1 MRKLS
6 IKNVGPITKN
16 AEIDFNRFCILIGPQ
31 SNGKSTIAKIMST
44 CMWIEKEACTSLSTD
59 IISSGEAFRFL
70 LEDFHRMHGYVHPD
84 HSYISYQSDYISLV
98 YDKDVFSLSFKN
110 NEAYHRQKISYVPS
124 DRNVVTMKDIEKRDL
139 ENTNFRSFLFDW
151 LDTNRHFSKDNMIS
165 ILNLDIKYYFDSTSK
180 DRKDRLLH
188 KNGKSYNIS
197 LYDASSGMQS
207 VVPMIVL
214 IHYLLSDYFD
224 NYNKEISFEQ
234 REKNI
239 ELSWRIV
246 KYFLQKA
253 FPDEVTDDNYKL
265 LFNDDVK
272 IKQEQ
277 GDENAKMLL
286 NKMRS
291 FYKQLTEPN
300 NISFILEEPEQ
311 NLYPNTQVE
320 LIKDIVK
327 ECNGNHPSTVLITT
341 HSPYVLTAI
350 NNLIY
355 AAKVGKNNPHAVE
368 QIISSTMWLSEE
380 MVSAYRVANGTVEI
394 IMDDEIREI
403 MAEQIDEV
411 SLVLND
417 QYERL
422 SEIEYATNNED

>member
-1 MRKLS
+1 
-6 IKNVGPITKN
+6 
-16 AEIDFNRFCILIGPQ
+16 
-31 SNGKSTIAKIMST
+31 
-44 CMWIEKEACTSLSTD
+44 
-59 IISSGEAFRFL
+59 
-70 LEDFHRMHGYVHPD
+70 
-84 HSYISYQSDYISLV
+84 
-98 YDKDVFSLSFKN
+98 
-110 NEAYHRQKISYVPS
+110 
-124 DRNVVTMKDIEKRDL
+124 
-139 ENTNFRSFLFDW
+139 
-151 LDTNRHFSKDNMIS
+151 
-165 ILNLDIKYYFDSTSK
+165 
-180 DRKDRLLH
+180 
-188 KNGKSYNIS
+188 
-197 LYDASSGMQS
+197 MQS
-207 VVPMIVL
+207 VVPITVL
-214 IHYLLSDYFD
+214 IHYFLSDYFD

-246 KYFLQKA
+246 KYVLQKA

-265 LFNDDVK
+265 FFNDDVK

-277 GDENAKMLL
+277 GDENAKMLM

-300 NISFILEEPEQ
+300 SISFILEEPEQ

-380 MVSAYRVANGTVEI
+380 VVSAYRVANGTVEI

-422 SEIEYATNNED
+422 SEIEYATNNDN

>member
-1 MRKLS
+1 
-6 IKNVGPITKN
+6 
-16 AEIDFNRFCILIGPQ
+16 
-31 SNGKSTIAKIMST
+31 
-44 CMWIEKEACTSLSTD
+44 MWIEKEACTSLSTN
-59 IISSGEAFRFL
+59 IISSGKAFRFL
-70 LEDFHRMHGYVHPD
+70 LEDFHRMHGYIHPD

-180 DRKDRLLH
+180 DRKDRLVH
-188 KNGKSYNIS
+188 RNGKSYNIS

-207 VVPMIVL
+207 VVPMTVL

-246 KYFLQKA
+246 KYILQKA
-253 FPDEVTDDNYKL
+253 YPDEVTDDNYKL
-265 LFNDDVK
+265 FFNDDVK

-422 SEIEYATNNED
+422 SEIEYGTNNDN

>member
-1 MRKLS
+1 M
-6 IKNVGPITKN
+6 
-16 AEIDFNRFCILIGPQ
+16 
-31 SNGKSTIAKIMST
+31 
-44 CMWIEKEACTSLSTD
+44 
-59 IISSGEAFRFL
+59 
-70 LEDFHRMHGYVHPD
+70 
-84 HSYISYQSDYISLV
+84 
-98 YDKDVFSLSFKN
+98 
-110 NEAYHRQKISYVPS
+110 PS

-180 DRKDRLLH
+180 DRKDRLVH

-207 VVPMIVL
+207 VVPMTVL

-246 KYFLQKA
+246 KYILQKA
-253 FPDEVTDDNYKL
+253 YPDEVTDDNYKL
-265 LFNDDVK
+265 FFNDDVK

-422 SEIEYATNNED
+422 SEIEYGTNNDN

>member
-180 DRKDRLLH
+180 DRKDRLVH

-239 ELSWRIV
+239 ELSRRIV

-422 SEIEYATNNED
+422 SEIEYATNNDN

>member
-1 MRKLS
+1 
-6 IKNVGPITKN
+6 
-16 AEIDFNRFCILIGPQ
+16 
-31 SNGKSTIAKIMST
+31 
-44 CMWIEKEACTSLSTD
+44 MWIEKEACTSLSTN
-59 IISSGEAFRFL
+59 IISSGKAFRFL
-70 LEDFHRMHGYVHPD
+70 LEDFHRMHGYIHPD

-180 DRKDRLLH
+180 DRKDRLVH

-207 VVPMIVL
+207 VVPMTVL

-246 KYFLQKA
+246 KYILQKA
-253 FPDEVTDDNYKL
+253 YPDEVTDDNYKL
-265 LFNDDVK
+265 FFNDDVK

-422 SEIEYATNNED
+422 SEIEYGTNNDN